1 MGVFLDKLAYLGKTM
16 IGISTESESDYEQ
29 EEEMD
34 VEEPKFETKTSP
46 RRNKIIPIGT
56 NNNVRDTIG
65 ISIIS
70 SFNETQMIT
79 RELKARKPV
88 IFSVDALD
96 HAEAR
101 RVVDYVAGT
110 VHGIDG
116 DIKKI
121 QEKSN
126 IFVAVPSHISIET
139 IVKNNEK
146 MKEVV
151 GVDIAL

>member
-1 MGVFLDKLAYLGKTM
+1 MGVWEKLGDVFKAVTG
-16 IGISTESESDYEQ
+16 IGTVYESEYEQ
-29 EEEMD
+29 EEPMD
-34 VEEPKFETKTSP
+34 VEEPKFETKP
-46 RRNKIIPIGT
+46 APKKNKIIPIGT
-56 NNNVRDTIG
+56 SNNLRDTIG
-65 ISIIS
+65 ISIIN

-88 IFSVDALD
+88 IFSVDSLD

-139 IVKNNEK
+139 IVKSNEK

>member
-1 MGVFLDKLAYLGKTM
+1 MGFMVKMAALGRAIT
-16 IGISTESESDYEQ
+16 GISADYVDECEY
-29 EEEMD
+29 EEENVD
-34 VEEPKFETKTSP
+34 VDEPKFEQKQSA
-46 RRNKIIPIGT
+46 RRSKIIPIGT
-56 NNNVRDTIG
+56 NNNSRDVIG

-70 SFNETQMIT
+70 SFAETQMIT

-88 IFSVDALD
+88 IFSVDALE

-121 QEKSN
+121 QEKRN
-126 IFVAVPSHISIET
+126 IFIAVPSHISVEA
-139 IVKNNEK
+139 IVKTNEK

>member
-1 MGVFLDKLAYLGKTM
+1 MGVFLKKLSNLSKSM
-16 IGISTESESDYEQ
+16 LGISVERELDYEE

-34 VEEPKFETKTSP
+34 VEEPKFETKATP

-56 NNNVRDTIG
+56 NNNGRDTIG

-79 RELKARKPV
+79 RELKARRPV